1 MASGVDDGDS
11 EVLVLVSLVAVVLSA
26 VIFVVLKVFA
36 EMVVVFVSP
45 PYFFAI
51 KM

>member
-11 EVLVLVSLVAVVLSA
+11 EVLVLVSLIAVVLSA
-26 VIFVVLKVFA
+26 VVFVVLTVFA